1 MINYIHIKNFKSLK
15 DIEINCAN
23 LNILTGL
30 NGMGKSSVIQ
40 SLLLLRQSSDT
51 LSKKEKYLNLK
62 GEYIDIGTYK
72 DAIFCLFKE
81 ENSIKFIFDVKEQKI
96 NIETF
101 GYSESNKDN
110 TQLSIKS
117 SVLKADTKQEAIFS
131 PKKFQYLKAERISD
145 EGRYSTDNKKLE
157 NKDFGKT
164 GEYAWQYFVKN
175 RLTPILYESLKHSKA
190 TSNLIKDQMNA
201 WLSEISPNIMV
212 EADYD
217 ENDSTKI
224 VVEYKFRF
232 LNESQIEDTTIDFKP
247 KNIGFGVSYVFSVI
261 LALLTAEKGDLL
273 IIENP
278 ESHLHPKGQSKLAE
292 LLCLAA
298 QNGVQIFCETHSE
311 HIFNGTRLAVA
322 KKILDLEKA
331 KIFFFKRNLLAPNSI
346 VKEIILQDDGFIQ
359 EWEDDFFQQYNLDV
373 NQLFKEK
380 KKNANIP
387 K

>member
-15 DIEINCAN
+15 DIEMNCAN

-40 SLLLLRQSSDT
+40 SLLLLRQSSDA
-51 LSKKEKYLNLK
+51 LSKKEKNINLQ

-72 DAIFCLFKE
+72 DAIFFLFDKK
-81 ENSIKFIFDVKEQKI
+81 ENSIKFIFDIHEQKI
-96 NIETF
+96 NIETV
-101 GYSESNKDN
+101 GYSESNKEN
-110 TQLSIKS
+110 NQVSIKS

-145 EGRYSTDNKKLE
+145 EGRYNTDNKKLE

-175 RLTPILYESLKHSKA
+175 RLTPISHESLKHSKA
-190 TSNLIKDQMNA
+190 TSNLIKDQINA

-224 VVEYKFRF
+224 AVEYKFSF
-232 LNESQIEDTTIDFKP
+232 LNESQIEDTTIAFKP
-247 KNIGFGVSYVFSVI
+247 KNVGFGVSYVFSVI

-292 LLCLAA
+292 LMCLAA

-311 HIFNGTRLAVA
+311 HIVNGVRVGIIKNKEFN
-322 KKILDLEKA
+322 IHEKV
-331 KIFFFKRNLLAPNSI
+331 KIFYFTKIANEFSTKVFDIPIN
-346 VKEIILQDDGFIQ
+346 
-359 EWEDDFFQQYNLDV
+359 
-373 NQLFKEK
+373 
-380 KKNANIP
+380 KNAELSTKELRKNGITGFFDQFDNDLSTILGL
-387 K
+387 